1 MKFSNAVIKQ
11 FHKVVECPVTVVE
24 RARLLENMEEL
35 FTIPEFS
42 NCLSPLSPLVYEDE
56 SKRILGMKYL
66 LGTWEVLLD
75 GLKDVGYL
83 IFPLEVDS
91 YA

>member
-1 MKFSNAVIKQ
+1 
-11 FHKVVECPVTVVE
+11 
-24 RARLLENMEEL
+24 MEEL

-42 NCLSPLSPLVYEDE
+42 IYAPPSLLLVYEDD

-75 GLKDVGYL
+75 GLNNVGY
-83 IFPLEVDS
+83 
-91 YA
+91 